1 MIFASS
7 PPSSITT
14 SVSGIYFST
23 TLLQDTTS
31 CINSMPRNLLAD
43 IAPEPVNAI
52 VKAFSGYFFIK
63 FSNTLHTVFL
73 VSEKCLW

>member
-1 MIFASS
+1 MILASS

-14 SVSGIYFST
+14 SVSGMYFST
-23 TLLQDTTS
+23 TLLHDTTS
-31 CINSMPRNLLAD
+31 WINSTPKNLLAD
-43 IAPEPVNAI
+43 IAPDPVNAI
-52 VKAFSGYFFIK
+52 VKEFSGYFFIK